1 MPSGRAKRQH
11 DPTALE
17 FFLDRGLGRYDVAVM
32 LRTRGYVAH
41 VMADVYPGGA
51 DQKMDDPDWMHDVD
65 DRGWVALTKDAS
77 IVRAHQD
84 ELEASGLR
92 VVSLD
97 SSKLTGDQMAAR
109 FEFHLNRIIQRCS
122 KPGPFFDVL
131 HATNIE
137 RRYP

>member
-1 MPSGRAKRQH
+1 MPSGRAKRQLE
-11 DPTALE
+11 PTSFE
-17 FFLDRGLGRYDVAVM
+17 FFLDRGLGRYDVAEM
-32 LRTRGYVAH
+32 LRFHGHVAH
-41 VMADVYPGGA
+41 VMADVYPDGA
-51 DQKMDDPDWMHDVD
+51 DQSMDDPDWMRDVD

-77 IVRAHQD
+77 IVRAHRD
-84 ELEASGLR
+84 DLEASGLR

-109 FEFHLNRIIQRCS
+109 FEFHLDRIIQRCN

>member
-1 MPSGRAKRQH
+1 MPSGRAKRQL
-11 DPTALE
+11 DPTSFE
-17 FFLDRGLGRYDVAVM
+17 FFLDRGLGRYDVAEM
-32 LRTRGYVAH
+32 LRSRGHVAH
-41 VMADVYPGGA
+41 AMADVYPGGA
-51 DQKMDDPDWMHDVD
+51 DQMMDDPDWMHDVD

-77 IVRAHQD
+77 IVRAHRD
-84 ELEASGLR
+84 ELEASCLR
-92 VVSLD
+92 MVSLD

-109 FEFHLNRIIQRCS
+109 FEFHLNRIIQRCN